1 VTAIVDCAGH
11 GALAKAMAAAAPGA
25 RVCSI
30 ADGGPGVTTV
40 FARPD
45 AGILARL
52 VDLVEAGSLRVTVAV
67 SSALAD
73 AAIAQDAL
81 KAKTYGPGKIVLDSD
96 AA

>member
-1 VTAIVDCAGH
+1 
-11 GALAKAMAAAAPGA
+11 
-25 RVCSI
+25 
-30 ADGGPGVTTV
+30 V